1 MGMATPPTPND
12 NHGADRDAD
21 RSDDPIRMSAPALPQ
36 RLLSEDLG
44 IDLHEFLVS
53 DIDEDPEFVARE
65 AERLMARV
73 DRYGLEEFREY
84 VSLLLRLAVDEAND
98 YLRSIAPTAD
108 DLCPRWPL

>member
-1 MGMATPPTPND
+1 MATPPTPND
-12 NHGADRDAD
+12 NHGTDRDAD

-53 DIDEDPEFVARE
+53 DINEEPELAARE

-73 DRYGLEEFREY
+73 DRYGLEEFREG
-84 VSLLLRLAVDEAND
+84 VSITVWWAVERACN
-98 YLRSIAPTAD
+98 YLESISPTAD
-108 DLCPRWPL
+108 DLYPRRPL